1 MYKITH
7 INTGFQY
14 KEIPEGINPDSV
26 RNWTYLQIE
35 QANCQNET
43 NVYFQE
49 DLPRD
54 SEGNIVNSLYWKL
67 VDEIV
72 VEMTD
77 EECSNLDNELER
89 SRVNAE
95 FKNCRYRI
103 TCLDAPKAMDLDAA
117 ILKML
122 LKAYMSPTIPTEQ
135 YRLGEGPTQS
145 FYSQA
150 YVNFIEGEEDKT
162 NPTKDWAKIVY
173 AKFANGADVFKLETN
188 EYYVPA

>member
-35 QANCQNET
+35 QANCQNCT

-54 SEGNIVNSLYWKL
+54 SEGNVVNSLYWKV
-67 VDEIV
+67 VDNIV
-72 VEMTD
+72 VAMTE
-77 EECSNLDNELER
+77 EECIALDSELL
-89 SRVNAE
+89 SKRVNAE
-95 FKNCRYRI
+95 FKNCKYRI

-145 FYSQA
+145 FYSKA